1 MSKSPHI
8 LIVESPYYDDVADHL
23 AIGSIDALENAGAT
37 YERLQVPG
45 ALEIPGAIKLSSKNK
60 KYDGFVALGCVIRGE
75 TSHYDV
81 VAIESARALMDLTIN
96 YDLAIGNG
104 ILTCDNMEQA
114 VVRADPAQK
123 NKGRDAVGAV
133 LSLIEIKAGK

>member
-1 MSKSPHI
+1 MSEAPHI
-8 LIVESPYYDDVADHL
+8 LIVESPYYGDIAKYLADG
-23 AIGSIDALENAGAT
+23 AIATLENAGAT
-37 YERLQVPG
+37 YERLHVPG
-45 ALEIPGAIKLSSKNK
+45 ALEIPGAIKLSSKHN

-104 ILTCDNMEQA
+104 ILTCDTMDQA
-114 VVRADPAQK
+114 IVRADPTQK
-123 NKGRDAVGAV
+123 NKGSDAAGAV
-133 LSLIEIKAGK
+133 LSLINVKTGV